1 MIKGY
6 VDMHVHLPTKE
17 YLETAG
23 GEFHRAAERMFG
35 TKAEA
40 VTPSELIKE
49 YDASGI
55 EKMIVLGWDA
65 ETGSKLPRVPNEHVT
80 SYVSHYPDRMVG
92 FGSVDPW
99 KGAAALKELEHCAK
113 DLGLKG
119 LKLHPIAQ
127 AFQPNDNKF
136 YSLYE
141 KCVELDFPI
150 IFHTGT
156 TGWGRAL
163 PGGGG
168 AKLDYSNPIYLD
180 TVAAD
185 FPKLQI
191 IMAHPAYPWVDEQLA
206 VATHKMNAFID
217 LSGWSPKY
225 FQPQMVLNMRKLIPN
240 KFMFGTDYPF
250 LKPSKWLD
258 AFETLNFDQETKM
271 KILRDNAVK
280 VFKLE

>member
-1 MIKGY
+1 
-6 VDMHVHLPTKE
+6 MHVHLPMKE
-17 YLETAG
+17 YLVDAG
-23 GEFHRAAERMFG
+23 GDFHRAAERMFG
-35 TKAEA
+35 TSAEP
-40 VTPSELIKE
+40 VSPDELIKE
-49 YDASGI
+49 YDSCGI

-65 ETGSKLPRVPNEHVT
+65 ETGSKLPRVANELVA
-80 SYVSHYPDRMVG
+80 SYIKDYPERMVG
-92 FGSVDPW
+92 FASVDPL
-99 KGAAALKELEHCAK
+99 KGKQAIDELEHSAK

-127 AFQPNDNKF
+127 AFYPHEQRF
-136 YSLYE
+136 YPLYE

-180 TVAAD
+180 SVAAD
-185 FPKLQI
+185 FPKLKI
-191 IMAHPAYPWVDEQLA
+191 VMAHPAFPWIDSQLA
-206 VATHKMNAFID
+206 IATHKQNAFID

-225 FQPQMVLNMRKLIPN
+225 FDPLFVTYMSKLIPG

-250 LKPSKWLD
+250 LRPSKWLKE
-258 AFETLNFDQETKM
+258 FGTLDLKEEVKM
-271 KILRDNAVK
+271 KVLRDNAVK
-280 VFKLE
+280 LFNL